1 MSLDSDEI
9 FNQITQKAAHIAGNA
24 WNEMRQ
30 AATVEFEGLAR
41 RIVMLVEGF
50 LNDEIT
56 KSMAQGH
63 LANMR
68 YHVIATIAML
78 TMMTQGAVE
87 RIVNGALTVVRDAI
101 NKAAGFAL
109 IA

>member
-1 MSLDSDEI
+1 MSLDAGEI
-9 FNQITQKAAHIAGNA
+9 SKQISQKAAHIAGNA

-41 RIVMLVEGF
+41 RIVMLVEGYR
-50 LNDEIT
+50 NDEIT
-56 KSMAQGH
+56 KNMAQGH

-68 YHVIATIAML
+68 YHVVATIAML
-78 TMMTQGAVE
+78 TMMTQGTVE
-87 RIVNGALTVVRDAI
+87 KIVNGALTVVRDAI

-109 IA
+109 LA